1 MLDLLS
7 RYSVSEI
14 LIFLVTF
21 ALAIKGTVSFYDW
34 GIERLRKIFK
44 KENDQESEM
53 NTIHKRLA
61 KGNKNFEILSENQKI
76 FEKALLDITEKINL
90 LIESDKDDIKSYIT
104 KEHHTFCYD
113 KEWIDDYSLDCIE
126 RRYSHYKE
134 EGGNSF
140 VKDLMEELRR
150 LPKHPPLKEEE

>member
-1 MLDLLS
+1 MIDLLS

-21 ALAIKGTVSFYDW
+21 ALALKGVVSFYDW
-34 GIERLRKIFK
+34 ANERLRRIFK
-44 KENDQESEM
+44 KESDQESEM
-53 NTIHKRLA
+53 NTIQKRLA
-61 KGNKNFEILSENQKI
+61 RGNKNFEILSENQRN
-76 FEKALLDITEKINL
+76 FEKSLLEITEKINL

-104 KEHHTFCYD
+104 KEHHTFCYE
-113 KEWIDDYSLDCIE
+113 KEWIDDYSLDCLE

-140 VKDLMEELRR
+140 VKDLMEELRE
-150 LPKHPPLKEEE
+150 LPKRPPGEK